1 MKSNE
6 DYIWKIKEEKIH
18 KTHRIQVAQW
28 EINPTLTTALHM
40 NWLNTPVKSRHWQ
53 NGWENM
59 IQLYTVY
66 RIHNWDLKAQS
77 LKVRD

>member
-1 MKSNE
+1 MKSSE

-53 NGWENM
+53 MDEKIWSNYILSTG
-59 IQLYTVY
+59 YT
-66 RIHNWDLKAQS
+66 IGI
-77 LKVRD
+77 